1 MSRAIPGG
9 GDLAV
14 KTARQVLGLSVV
26 LAAGWLAMGATA
38 GAVSGTANGYRID
51 VAPTS
56 QDAGKAVTV
65 TGNGQYYTAP
75 FSGDN
80 CDSTTITVTVTY
92 YNLAKAQETRQV
104 TLGTSDG
111 NGDLSGPVTIPS
123 DAAPTSFTGHDA
135 EVQASCTNDSAFL
148 SNVVPVAVNGTV
160 ATTTT
165 TVAPTSTTAS
175 TTTTVAPTSTTAS
188 TVIAAATTTTVVPP
202 TQLAVT
208 TTTAAAAALP
218 RTGGSS
224 APLAGIALGALTL
237 GLAAI
242 GLTRRRSA

>member
-1 MSRAIPGG
+1 
-9 GDLAV
+9 
-14 KTARQVLGLSVV
+14 
-26 LAAGWLAMGATA
+26 MGATS

-92 YNLAKAQETRQV
+92 YDLAKVQKAQQV

-111 NGDLSGPVTIPS
+111 DGDLSGPVTIPS

-135 EVQASCTNDSAFL
+135 DVQASCIDDGVYL
-148 SNVVPVAVNGTV
+148 SNVVPVVVNGTV
-160 ATTTT
+160 ATTT
-165 TVAPTSTTAS
+165 TTAS
-175 TTTTVAPTSTTAS
+175 TTTTVAPTTSTTAS
-188 TVIAAATTTTVVPP
+188 TVIAAAATTTVVPA
-202 TQLAVT
+202 TRLAVT

-218 RTGGSS
+218 RTGGNS
-224 APLAGIALGALTL
+224 APLAGIALGGLTL
-237 GLAAI
+237 GLAAV
-242 GLTRRRSA
+242 GLTRRTRV